1 MPFDFFDEL
10 IFENARVL
18 IRPLK
23 ENDSELVESFT
34 KSEPDLWQFSLTSP
48 VGENSLKAYIS
59 NALKLR
65 TSAQGY
71 PFLVIDKKSK
81 SVAGSTRFYNVD
93 LHHKTLSIGYTWY
106 GKAFQRTGLN
116 RHCKLLLLSAAFED
130 FGMERVEFRADAR
143 NKKSINAMLG
153 IGCVFEGTLR
163 NNCSASSGRRDSVV
177 LSIIKTDWE
186 KAIKAALLKKIV

>member
-71 PFLVIDKKSK
+71 PFLVIDKKCK
-81 SVAGSTRFYNVD
+81 SVAGSTRF
-93 LHHKTLSIGYTWY
+93 
-106 GKAFQRTGLN
+106 FQCRFAPQNIKHRLYMVWQGFSKN
-116 RHCKLLLLSAAFED
+116 R
-130 FGMERVEFRADAR
+130 V
-143 NKKSINAMLG
+143 KSSLQVIAP
-153 IGCVFEGTLR
+153 
-163 NNCSASSGRRDSVV
+163 
-177 LSIIKTDWE
+177 
-186 KAIKAALLKKIV
+186 

>member
-48 VGENSLKAYIS
+48 VGEDSLKAYIS
-59 NALKLR
+59 NTLKLR

-163 NNCSASSGRRDSVV
+163 NNCSASFGRRDSVV

-186 KAIKAALLKKIV
+186 KATKAALLKKIV